1 MIKAITLLVKGN
13 EDRVAK
19 IQNDVEKICIKYEV
33 KAQTEY
39 FEDSEDVNKTNE
51 QKDSAVLDSY
61 LSELF
66 ADIGMPT
73 NLLGYY
79 YLKTAIN
86 LVLNGSSY
94 LQRNVTSRL
103 YPEVAADFNTKPS
116 CVEKAIRYVITAT
129 WDRGNY
135 ARLEDI
141 FKYCAS
147 ASTGKPTN
155 SAFIARTVE
164 IAKKEVG

>member
-1 MIKAITLLVKGN
+1 MIKAITLLIKDN
-13 EDRVAK
+13 EKRAIE
-19 IQNDVEKICIKYEV
+19 IQNDIEKICTKYEV
-33 KAQTEY
+33 KAQIEC
-39 FEDSEDVNKTNE
+39 FEDSEDVDKTIVR
-51 QKDSAVLDSY
+51 KDSATLDLY

-86 LVLNGSSY
+86 LVLSDSSY
-94 LQRNVTSRL
+94 LQRNVTSHL
-103 YPEVAADFNTKPS
+103 YPKIADDFNTKPS
-116 CVEKAIRYVITAT
+116 CVEKAIRNAITVT

-135 ARLEDI
+135 AKLEKI
-141 FKYCAS
+141 FGSCVS
-147 ASTGKPTN
+147 TSTGKPTN
-155 SAFIARTVE
+155 LAFIARTAE